1 MMGRGEQDGFCC
13 EMMQGN
19 VTNTCDQHPDRYDCP
34 DMLIDRV
41 RGGYGLMIR
50 SDAGGG
56 VIEIRYCPWCGS
68 NLPPIGDIEI
78 P

>member
-1 MMGRGEQDGFCC
+1 MNGSGEQGGFCC

-19 VTNTCDQHPDRYDCP
+19 VTNMCDQHPDRYDCP
-34 DMLIDRV
+34 DMLVDRV
-41 RGGYGLMIR
+41 RGGFGLMIR

-68 NLPPIGDIEI
+68 NLPPIGEIEI
-78 P
+78 R